1 MERINTAHFHGGFEA
16 TAMTFEY
23 NLGVRPDH
31 YVLINF
37 NAFVDVVNSLGGVD
51 VQAATGLSEYVGG
64 GIKSVPAGMNHMD
77 GKTALWYARSRYSTS
92 DFDRNRRQQEVLQA
106 VFNRLLSLYTISKAP
121 ELFNIYTQNVTTDL
135 KFTDF
140 IPLIPFAAKIT
151 DLSDIKHYYIGREQV
166 SSWMTP
172 AGAAVLLPNRD
183 AVIDVM
189 RQALNSP

>member
-1 MERINTAHFHGGFEA
+1 
-16 TAMTFEY
+16 
-23 NLGVRPDH
+23 
-31 YVLINF
+31 
-37 NAFVDVVNSLGGVD
+37 
-51 VQAATGLSEYVGG
+51 
-64 GIKSVPAGMNHMD
+64 
-77 GKTALWYARSRYSTS
+77 
-92 DFDRNRRQQEVLQA
+92 
-106 VFNRLLSLYTISKAP
+106 
-121 ELFNIYTQNVTTDL
+121 LFNIYTQNVTTDL